1 MYNFWEKFPKGLTVG
16 KEVNRRP
23 FLLLRPV
30 FAILLYVLNILKFP
44 YLSHL
49 FGTISTTIGLLSIV
63 ELLFN
68 KVEFNN
74 KSCFLGEAVSISEE
88 ISSKLQ
94 GFLLKGFGG
103 GVGTKSSSTSLSS
116 SSLAAIII
124 N

>member
-1 MYNFWEKFPKGLTVG
+1 M
-16 KEVNRRP
+16 
-23 FLLLRPV
+23 LLRPV
-30 FAILLYVLNILKFP
+30 FCIWNYQSRHENSFAIPLYVLNILTFP

>member
-1 MYNFWEKFPKGLTVG
+1 MKF
-16 KEVNRRP
+16 
-23 FLLLRPV
+23 
-30 FAILLYVLNILKFP
+30 A

-68 KVEFNN
+68 KFEFNN
-74 KSCFLGEAVSISEE
+74 KSCFLGEAVSKSEE

-94 GFLLKGFGG
+94 GLLLKGFGG

-124 N
+124 IIY

>member
-1 MYNFWEKFPKGLTVG
+1 MLLYFVFLKNYQSRQEKT
-16 KEVNRRP
+16 
-23 FLLLRPV
+23 
-30 FAILLYVLNILKFP
+30 FAILIYVLNILKFP